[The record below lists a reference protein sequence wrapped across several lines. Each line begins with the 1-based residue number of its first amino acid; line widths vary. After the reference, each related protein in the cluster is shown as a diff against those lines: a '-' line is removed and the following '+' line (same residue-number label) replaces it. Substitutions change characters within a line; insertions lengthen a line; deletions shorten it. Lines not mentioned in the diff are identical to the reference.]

1 VQFQGDYN
9 VETNGSFSK
18 EVNSDEPVLD
28 QLVRRVR
35 VAHRAVQALAANAL
49 AAALEA
55 GHALIEIRTQ
65 VSGSWGLC
73 LRANGLP
80 KPSTARLYMQ
90 LARHRDEVEAALRAN
105 PTISLRAMRRLI
117 AKPSAGSSSKPRKP
131 ELIAVLRKASDREVT
146 EAFDDMGLERFFR
159 TMPRTW
165 REQITARVANLR
177 TENGTP
183 ALKLTAALRKALS
196 LVKTASAPGISPAVA
211 ESNWHE
217 ALATLKQFTVL
228 LVRQDLDLNDLTITT
243 TGATSKSRRRA
254 A

>member
-1 VQFQGDYN
+1 M
-9 VETNGSFSK
+9 ETNGGFPT

-35 VAHRAVQALAANAL
+35 ENVL

-55 GHALIEIRTQ
+55 GDALIELKAHGVPGHWERW
-65 VSGSWGLC
+65 VSAACRLGV
-73 LRANGLP
+73 
-80 KPSTARLYMQ
+80 STARLYMQ
-90 LARHRDEVEAALRAN
+90 LARRRDEVETALREN
-105 PTISLRAMRRLI
+105 PAVSLRAMRRLL
-117 AKPSAGSSSKPRKP
+117 AKPITGSSSKPPKP
-131 ELIAVLRKASDREVT
+131 RLVAALRKASDREVT
-146 EAFDDMGLERFFR
+146 EALDDMGLAWFFR
-159 TMPRTW
+159 TMPSAW
-165 REQITARVANLR
+165 REQIAARVANLR
-177 TENGTP
+177 AETGAP

-196 LVKTASAPGISPAVA
+196 LAKTASTPGVSPAIA

-243 TGATSKSRRRA
+243 TGTTSKSRRRA

>member
-1 VQFQGDYN
+1 VG
-9 VETNGSFSK
+9 TNGSFSK

-35 VAHRAVQALAANAL
+35 DAHRAAQDLTANGL

-55 GHALIEIRTQ
+55 GDALIELKAHGVPGNWERW
-65 VSGSWGLC
+65 VSAAC
-73 LRANGLP
+73 LLGV
-80 KPSTARLYMQ
+80 STARLYMQ
-90 LARHRDEVEAALRAN
+90 LARHRDEVEAALREN
-105 PTISLRAMRRLI
+105 PTTSLRAVRRLI
-117 AKPSAGSSSKPRKP
+117 AKPTAGPSSKPPKP
-131 ELIAVLRKASDREVT
+131 KLVVVLRKASDREVT
-146 EAFDDMGLERFFR
+146 EALDDMGLAWFFR
-159 TMPRTW
+159 TMPSAW
-165 REQITARVANLR
+165 REKIAARIANLR
-177 TENGTP
+177 AENGIP